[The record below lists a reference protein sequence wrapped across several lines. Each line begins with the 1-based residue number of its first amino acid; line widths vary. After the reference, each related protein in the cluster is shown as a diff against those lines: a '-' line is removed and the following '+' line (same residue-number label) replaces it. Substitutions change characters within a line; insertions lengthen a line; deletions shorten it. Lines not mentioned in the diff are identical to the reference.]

1 MKASLRESDKLG
13 MFKEQ
18 EHQSEQRR
26 VVGAKMRQIG
36 SLSGALEAMVRS
48 LDFFNHIIRNH
59 WRV

>member
-48 LDFFNHIIRNH
+48 LDFFQSHN
-59 WRV
+59 